1 MMSAD
6 ATAEAELALC
16 EELQLYCKDNALP
29 FMSAG
34 DLLNRPESS
43 AHHAWLTDFIE
54 RWDAVVDPLEA
65 PPHSKP
71 DSLK

>member
-1 MMSAD
+1 MSAD

-16 EELQLYCKDNALP
+16 EELRLYCKDNALP

-34 DLLNRPESS
+34 DLLNRPERS

-54 RWDAVVDPLEA
+54 RWDAAVDPLD
-65 PPHSKP
+65 PPVTAKP
-71 DSLK
+71 ESLK